1 MLKLVVLCALVATV
15 FADCGVQ
22 VISPSLS
29 KIVGGSEAVPGSWP
43 WQVMLRKRYF
53 GGDYQ
58 FCGGTLISDQW
69 VLTAA
74 HCFYNFGNIKAYS
87 AVVGAHDRDA
97 VDSTQSSFSLEQIFL
112 HEDYNTNTLDNDIT
126 LLKLSS
132 PVSFSDYVNTAC
144 LPTSDF
150 PAGTNCVVTGW
161 GDQETVVDDS
171 TLQQVE
177 VPVISTTQCNKPLW
191 YGGAITDNMICAGYT
206 EGQKDSCQGDS
217 GGPFVCKGSSGAYEI
232 AGVVSWGYGCAD
244 ARNPGVYAKVSNYN
258 SWINNIISNN

>member
-1 MLKLVVLCALVATV
+1 MLKFVVLCALVATV

-22 VISPSLS
+22 VISPYLS

-43 WQVMLRKRYF
+43 WQVWIQDKVWSDF
-53 GGDYQ
+53 
-58 FCGGTLISDQW
+58 FVCGGTLISNQW

-74 HCFYNFGNIKAYS
+74 HCLHPSDTADSYNV
-87 AVVGAHDRDA
+87 VVGSHDIS
-97 VDSTQSSFSLEQIFL
+97 DSGESTASSYPLEQIFI
-112 HEDYNTNTLDNDIT
+112 HEDYNTITLDNDIT

-150 PAGTNCVVTGW
+150 PAGSNCVVTGW
-161 GDQETVVDDS
+161 GNQETAHREF
-171 TLQQVE
+171 TLQQVD
-177 VPVISTTQCNKPLW
+177 VPIISNTQCNQPTW
-191 YGGAITDNMICAGYT
+191 YDGHVTDNMICAGYAS
-206 EGQKDSCQGDS
+206 GGKDSCQGDS

-244 ARNPGVYAKVSNYN
+244 ARNPGVYTKVSNYI
-258 SWINNIISNN
+258 SWINNTISNN